1 MLLEGVSCQICATT
15 VATLLTRYQTARSLV
30 IQGRRGG
37 PSNGG
42 FWSKLCQYGKRMP
55 TRPHQR
61 ILDAVIGKFLHEF
74 SGSFHVSNA
83 PVRAPSSSFSGGGR
97 DVPRSQVDMSTRY
110 LLISDPPHDDVD
122 AAEAASY
129 FGLTVAE
136 VRMKS
141 NYGLSEVW
149 FAEEDEAKLSD
160 TAVALE
166 AAGFNTALVAGSD
179 LVEIPVQSPSESF
192 VFMEGGLRVGR
203 DDSEWTMA
211 YDAPTIAVVC
221 RPQVDVQDATSPV
234 RPLAS
239 RLSSWGHVGTT
250 RRGPDAGQAEFD
262 TSPFLDFYGRLDDG
276 LSRISIVQDITSF
289 PPLPVDLPH
298 GLSAMRN
305 LVVECENRFEEA
317 YFDHR
322 LVDMK
327 LRGTARVVTET
338 RPRKPPRTGFSFAT
352 EALAGL
358 LGSLS
363 TDLKDI
369 SQADLSS
376 RLAYLTNRSR
386 TS

>member
-1 MLLEGVSCQICATT
+1 
-15 VATLLTRYQTARSLV
+15 
-30 IQGRRGG
+30 
-37 PSNGG
+37 
-42 FWSKLCQYGKRMP
+42 
-55 TRPHQR
+55 
-61 ILDAVIGKFLHEF
+61 
-74 SGSFHVSNA
+74 
-83 PVRAPSSSFSGGGR
+83 
-97 DVPRSQVDMSTRY
+97 MSTRY
-110 LLISDPPHDDVD
+110 LLISNPPHGEVD

-141 NYGLSEVW
+141 NYGLPEVW

-160 TAVALE
+160 IAAALE
-166 AAGFNTALVAGSD
+166 SAGFNTALVAGSE
-179 LVEIPVQSPSESF
+179 LVEIPVQSPSESL
-192 VFMEGGLRVGR
+192 VFTDGGLQVGR
-203 DDSEWTMA
+203 NESEWTMA

-221 RPQVDVQDATSPV
+221 RPQVDGQDASLPV

-262 TSPFLDFYGRLDDG
+262 TSPFLDFYARLDDG

-289 PPLPVDLPH
+289 PPLPADLPH

-322 LVDMK
+322 LVDMR

-338 RPRKPPRTGFSFAT
+338 RTRKPPRTGFSFAT

-363 TDLKDI
+363 PDLKDI

>member
-1 MLLEGVSCQICATT
+1 
-15 VATLLTRYQTARSLV
+15 
-30 IQGRRGG
+30 
-37 PSNGG
+37 
-42 FWSKLCQYGKRMP
+42 
-55 TRPHQR
+55 
-61 ILDAVIGKFLHEF
+61 
-74 SGSFHVSNA
+74 
-83 PVRAPSSSFSGGGR
+83 
-97 DVPRSQVDMSTRY
+97 MSTRY
-110 LLISDPPHDDVD
+110 LLISDPPHGDVD

-141 NYGLSEVW
+141 NYGLPEVW
-149 FAEEDEAKLSD
+149 FAEEDAAKLSD
-160 TAVALE
+160 TAAALE
-166 AAGFNTALVAGSD
+166 GAGFNTALVAGSD
-179 LVEIPVQSPSESF
+179 LVEIPAQSPAESL
-192 VFMEGGLRVGR
+192 VFADGGLQVGR

-221 RPQVDVQDATSPV
+221 RPQVDVQDTTLPV

-239 RLSSWGHVGTT
+239 RLSSWGHVGAAS
-250 RRGPDAGQAEFD
+250 RGPDAGQAEFD
-262 TSPFLDFYGRLDDG
+262 TSPFLDFYRRLDDG

-289 PPLPVDLPH
+289 PPLPADLPH

-322 LVDMK
+322 LVDMR

-338 RPRKPPRTGFSFAT
+338 RTRKPPRTGFSFAT

-363 TDLKDI
+363 PDLKDI